1 MKSFKKEFFKNY
13 FADVEN
19 DENAI
24 STSKETVIAYN
35 VSKKE
40 YIDIDNLA
48 KIILSWL
55 IGGLV
60 SLMPTYIYI
69 WSEPS
74 LWKTPSEI
82 WKLFFTNKDLFLVIT
97 TLTAGAMFEIFCS
110 NKKGVAVYSS
120 GAIGVILMVASLLI
134 FSILLFQGDVS
145 SSLKGLHYIGATLM
159 GICFVYSIAGYIG
172 VCWKGR

>member
-1 MKSFKKEFFKNY
+1 MVFFKEY
-13 FADVEN
+13 FTDVERR
-19 DENAI
+19 ENAI
-24 STSKETVIAYN
+24 RASDETFVAYN

-40 YIDIDNLA
+40 YIDIDNLV

-55 IGGLV
+55 IGGIV

-69 WSEPS
+69 WSDSSQWNTQSE
-74 LWKTPSEI
+74 LWG
-82 WKLFFTNKDLFLVIT
+82 LFFTNKDLFLVVT
-97 TLTAGAMFEIFCS
+97 TLTVGAMFEIFCS
-110 NKKGVAVYSS
+110 NKKGIAVYSS

-134 FSILLFQGDVS
+134 FSLLLFQGNECN
-145 SSLKGLHYIGATLM
+145 SLRGLQYIGATLM